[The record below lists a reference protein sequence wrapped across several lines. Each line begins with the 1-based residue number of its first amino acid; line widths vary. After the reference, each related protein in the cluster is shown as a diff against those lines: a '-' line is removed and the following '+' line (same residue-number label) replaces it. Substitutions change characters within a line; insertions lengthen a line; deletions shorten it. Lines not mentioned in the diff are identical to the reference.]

1 MAEQASPEA
10 ASVAAPPVA
19 EAPPVVETPPVVEA
33 SLAEP
38 LVRHYLLAVASCGT
52 YLLFRAY
59 LLSRRL
65 DAAARASRARAL
77 TWAGALLFAPA
88 ACAYLY
94 EAARLA
100 RLEVVAQGG
109 RPSRRPLLAAP
120 LLYAAIALAL
130 LASPAAS
137 LWAPLLLLL
146 PLPFV
151 LVQAEV
157 NAFEARRLTMG
168 APPAA
173 GPVRRLAPIVAA
185 ALLPVTGFAIWHL
198 DRQNVTSLK
207 TSRRLSAG
215 AIVQNSK
222 AQFSLRVPSRGW
234 ERVGPG
240 SVGDGSEEFGLL
252 TRRGEVWVVVYTQ
265 PVAGTSLD
273 GVVATRRGMVQRERA
288 VLQKIDE
295 QRFFLDGAELVPAS
309 FARYRMLYPR
319 ALGSLL
325 VFTTTVG
332 DLFVEVVGYASD
344 DAEADVT
351 KLVRSLKQGVQRS

>member
-1 MAEQASPEA
+1 MNEQASPEA
-10 ASVAAPPVA
+10 PNF
-19 EAPPVVETPPVVEA
+19 EAPPVVEE

-59 LLSRRL
+59 RLARRL
-65 DAAARASRARAL
+65 DVASRTSRARAL
-77 TWAGALLFAPA
+77 TWACALLFAPA

-94 EAARLA
+94 EAARLS
-100 RLEVVAQGG
+100 RLEIAAQGG
-109 RPSRRPLLAAP
+109 RPSRRPLLVAP

-137 LWAPLLLLL
+137 LWSPLLLLL

-157 NAFEARRLTMG
+157 NAFEARRSTMS
-168 APPAA
+168 APPTA
-173 GPVRRLAPIVAA
+173 GKVHRLASIVAV
-185 ALLPVTGFAIWHL
+185 ALLPVTGFALWKL
-198 DRQNVTSLK
+198 DRQTVTSLK

-215 AIVQNSK
+215 AIVQGST

-240 SVGDGSEEFGLL
+240 SVGDGNEEFGLL
-252 TRRGEVWVVVYTQ
+252 TQRGEVWVVVYTQ

-273 GVVATRRGMVQRERA
+273 GVVAYRRELVQQERG
-288 VLQKIDE
+288 VLLKIDE
-295 QRFFLDGAELVPAS
+295 QRFFLNGADLVPAS
-309 FARYRMLYPR
+309 FARYRVRYPR
-319 ALGSLL
+319 ARGSFL

-332 DLFVEVVGYASD
+332 DLFVEVVGFAFD
-344 DAEADVT
+344 DSEADVT
-351 KLVRSLKQGVQRS
+351 QLVRSLQPGVPRS